1 MAVTS
6 NIKVAVIGAGS
17 WGTTVAALTA
27 ANTPTVL
34 WARRRELADHI
45 NDAKINPE
53 YLPAFPLPDELRA
66 TDSLAEAVGG
76 ADVVVM
82 AVPSHGF
89 RDVAV
94 EAAASIRPWVPIVS
108 LAKGIERT
116 TLQRMSEVA
125 AEVMPGHPVAVLTGP
140 NLAKEILAGQP
151 AASVVAIDEATIAS
165 ELQQLFSRP
174 SLRVYTNTDVIGCEV
189 AGVVKN
195 VIAIAA
201 GMAEGMGFGDNTR
214 ATLITRGLAE
224 MTRLGVAMGGR
235 AETFAGLAGMGDLI
249 ATCSSKQS
257 RNNTVGLQLGAGKPI
272 AEILASMNMVAE
284 GVKSCPS
291 VLDLARRYGVEMPI
305 TEQVVAV
312 CHENHP
318 ASDALAELMQRRR
331 KSEHEE

>member
-1 MAVTS
+1 MAVRLVAPTPASSLALAAVASGSERSVSGRPDASLVAGARRALSGLGSGGGCVGRPDASLVAGASLGGRAVRPHHRAAIRRTRVAEHREVERQHDWGFMAVTS

-17 WGTTVAALTA
+17 WGTTVAALAA

-151 AASVVAIDEATIAS
+151 AASVVAIDEATIAG
-165 ELQQLFSRP
+165 ELQQHLQP
-174 SLRVYTNTDVIGCEV
+174 AEPARVHEHRRD
-189 AGVVKN
+189 
-195 VIAIAA
+195 
-201 GMAEGMGFGDNTR
+201 
-214 ATLITRGLAE
+214 
-224 MTRLGVAMGGR
+224 RL
-235 AETFAGLAGMGDLI
+235 
-249 ATCSSKQS
+249 
-257 RNNTVGLQLGAGKPI
+257 
-272 AEILASMNMVAE
+272 
-284 GVKSCPS
+284 
-291 VLDLARRYGVEMPI
+291 
-305 TEQVVAV
+305 
-312 CHENHP
+312 
-318 ASDALAELMQRRR
+318 
-331 KSEHEE
+331 

>member
-1 MAVTS
+1 MTATS
-6 NIKVAVIGAGS
+6 DIRVAVIGAGS
-17 WGTTVAALTA
+17 WGTTVAALA
-27 ANTPTVL
+27 AGNTPTVL
-34 WARRRELADHI
+34 WARRAALARQID
-45 NDAKINPE
+45 DAKLNPE
-53 YLPAFPLPDELRA
+53 YLPAHPLPEELRA
-66 TDSLAEAVGG
+66 TDSLAEAVST

-94 EAAASIRPWVPIVS
+94 EAAPFIRPWVPVVS
-108 LAKGIERT
+108 LSKGLERT
-116 TLQRMSEVA
+116 TLKRMSEVA

-140 NLAKEILAGQP
+140 NLAKEILSGQP
-151 AASVVAIDEATIAS
+151 AASVVAIDDATIAA
-165 ELQQLFSRP
+165 ELQQIFSRP

-235 AETFAGLAGMGDLI
+235 PETFAGLAGIGDLI

-257 RNNTVGLQLGAGKPI
+257 RNNSVGLRLGAGESI
-272 AEILASMNMVAE
+272 ADIVAATTMVAE
-284 GVKSCPS
+284 GVKSSPG
-291 VLDLARRYGVEMPI
+291 VLDLARGYGVEMPI

-312 CHENHP
+312 CHDHHP
-318 ASDALAELMQRRR
+318 ASDALAELMQRTR
-331 KSEHEE
+331 KGEFEG